1 MPAAATQKPLRLRLS
16 GLSLVAAAYLSGQ
29 PSHMLG
35 AWGSSGAYAFRMW
48 RVWAALGLLKPD
60 GNNRVTRSAEYEEL
74 DPTEK
79 THLNY
84 VLGGTL
90 AKAYAADKLGVPWLA
105 HLSLAARAGNV
116 IQYQG
121 ARRPD
126 YIGYTANQGTLV
138 IAEAKGRQ
146 QVRQSL
152 RAALDGKVQAR
163 AVVHVNG
170 AVPVARYGILAEAP
184 MGFPVSLYAVEPPD
198 VLKVD
203 FTQLQW
209 VRRYYEFVRQLAEEC
224 ADDPRPDREP
234 IDGRPREGRLEWAS
248 MELRVPEAVLEWLNA
263 ERDLDAWPKV
273 KADARAE
280 VETLGRSPHVTM
292 LPDLLIVRTRG
303 VA

>member
-1 MPAAATQKPLRLRLS
+1 
-16 GLSLVAAAYLSGQ
+16 
-29 PSHMLG
+29 
-35 AWGSSGAYAFRMW
+35 MW

-163 AVVHVNG
+163 
-170 AVPVARYGILAEAP
+170 
-184 MGFPVSLYAVEPPD
+184 
-198 VLKVD
+198 
-203 FTQLQW
+203 
-209 VRRYYEFVRQLAEEC
+209 
-224 ADDPRPDREP
+224 
-234 IDGRPREGRLEWAS
+234 
-248 MELRVPEAVLEWLNA
+248 
-263 ERDLDAWPKV
+263 
-273 KADARAE
+273 
-280 VETLGRSPHVTM
+280 
-292 LPDLLIVRTRG
+292 
-303 VA
+303 